1 MRGEKSWMSVGM
13 KEMAIL
19 PKGGFARLL
28 KQQLA
33 VVCIAGSQVF
43 QMACFLQK
51 TIPQIIELD

>member
-1 MRGEKSWMSVGM
+1 M